1 MNALISSWMGQWWLN
16 VLTPPLLLLAAYGVG
31 TGLCRRL
38 KFRRGHGFL
47 VEVVLG
53 VNFLALAAL
62 FGTAAVLP
70 QGRWWLWGPVLVA
83 AGYGGVRLWHGGP
96 GCWWRR
102 NRLAGILAVMG
113 GVFML
118 GSSLIPPYAWDEQTY
133 QLALPMHWL
142 TQGTVAVQLDNPYS
156 AYPALPQFVLL
167 WAVALGGLGAAR
179 GVILWSYLIID
190 LALYQEMRRYLSRP
204 MALLLVLIFAFSPV
218 VGAMCREVYVE
229 PFIVLNVLAALRLR
243 RFLGVGQG
251 RLLLG
256 GILAG
261 GTAAMKLPAAGA
273 AVAILLTTL
282 PWERKSLGKHL
293 LWLGG
298 AALLMALPFYGRV
311 WLETGNPFYP
321 FGSGWWGGA
330 GAAAVE
336 RFHYLMGSYY
346 YGIGGISGLLLSW
359 FWAAFDSR
367 IYDGIVMGWPFAL
380 LVPVGL
386 VGVWMAVR
394 EGRMRSSEV
403 LYGGIFLLLYLFW
416 GCSAQQ
422 TRFLLPAYAVLL
434 CLGAASLRW
443 WRVRWRQ
450 VATGI
455 LIMGALVSLR
465 GELPA
470 LSHFYYCWKMLPEG
484 RNEPVRLLRQ
494 GARDG
499 DFFVAL
505 EALSRQARPEDRV
518 LMLFERRALYFPCR
532 VFNGTPGFQEWIFW
546 PLPRT
551 ADEVLQ
557 ELRRRRI
564 NWIFTG
570 GSLRNPD
577 HLTAYDQINADLARL
592 LLELLRA
599 GKLQL
604 VPVENSGSNAL
615 IRVPGE

>member
-1 MNALISSWMGQWWLN
+1 MNALIGTWMGPLWLN
-16 VLTPPLLLLAAYGVG
+16 VLTPPLFLLAAYGVG
-31 TGLCRRL
+31 AGLCRRL
-38 KFRRGHGFL
+38 EFRRGHGFL
-47 VEVVLG
+47 VELVLG
-53 VNFLALAAL
+53 VNLLALAAL
-62 FGTAAVLP
+62 IGAAAVLP
-70 QGRWWLWGPVLVA
+70 QGRWWLWAPVLAA
-83 AGYGGVRLWHGGP
+83 AGYGGTRLWNGGI
-96 GCWWRR
+96 GRWWRR
-102 NRLAGILAVMG
+102 NRPAGMLVVAG

-118 GSSLIPPYAWDEQTY
+118 GSALIPPYAWDEQTY
-133 QLALPMHWL
+133 QLALPMRWL
-142 TQGTVAVQLDNPYS
+142 TEGTAAVQLDNPYS

-167 WAVALGGLGAAR
+167 WTVALGGLGAAR
-179 GVILWSYLIID
+179 GLILWSYLIID

-243 RFLGVGQG
+243 RFLDAGRG
-251 RLLLG
+251 RLVLG
-256 GILAG
+256 GVLAG
-261 GTAAMKLPAAGA
+261 GAAAMKLPAAGA
-273 AVAILLTTL
+273 AVAILLATF
-282 PWERKSLGKHL
+282 PWERKRFLKNL

-298 AALLMALPFYGRV
+298 AALLTALPFYGRV
-311 WLETGNPFYP
+311 WLGTGNPVYP
-321 FGSGWWGGA
+321 FGSGWWGGS

-380 LVPVGL
+380 LVPIGL
-386 VGVWMAVR
+386 VGIWMAVR
-394 EGRMRSSEV
+394 EGRMRCPEV
-403 LYGGIFLLLYLFW
+403 LYGGIVLLLYLFW

-443 WRVRWRQ
+443 WRCRWRRLAAAVLA
-450 VATGI
+450 VA
-455 LIMGALVSLR
+455 ALVSLR

-470 LSHFYYCWKMLPEG
+470 LKHFYYCWKMLPEG
-484 RNEPVRLLRQ
+484 RSEPVRLLRQ

-499 DFFVAL
+499 EFFVAL
-505 EALSRQARPEDRV
+505 EALSRQARPEDRA
-518 LMLFERRALYFPCR
+518 LLLFERRSLYFPCR
-532 VFNGTPGFQEWIFW
+532 AFNGTPGFQEWIFW

-551 ADEVLQ
+551 ADEVLR
-557 ELRRRRI
+557 ELRRRGI
-564 NWIFTG
+564 DWIFIG

-577 HLTAYDQINADLARL
+577 HLTAYDQMNADLARL

-604 VPVENSGSNAL
+604 MPVENSGSNAL